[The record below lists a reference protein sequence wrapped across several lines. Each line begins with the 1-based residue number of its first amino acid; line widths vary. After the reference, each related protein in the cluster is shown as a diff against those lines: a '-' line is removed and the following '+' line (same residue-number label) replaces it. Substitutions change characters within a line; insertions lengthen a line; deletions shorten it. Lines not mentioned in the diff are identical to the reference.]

1 MAYDEYFA
9 ETIDRI
15 LLGKGV
21 IYEHKRMF
29 RGLIYMINE
38 KMCFG
43 LDTDK
48 GTGEAR
54 LMLRIDPN
62 DYEAMLSRYG
72 AREMDFTGTP
82 MKGFIFVDAE
92 AFDDESELTDWL
104 QLALDFNPKAKKSPK
119 SKKLL

>member
-9 ETIDRI
+9 ETIDRF
-15 LLGKGV
+15 LLDKGV
-21 IYEHKRMF
+21 VYEHKRMF
-29 RGLIYMINE
+29 GGLVYMINE

-48 GTGEAR
+48 GSGEAR

-62 DYEAMLSRYG
+62 DYESMLKRHG

-82 MKGFIFVDAE
+82 MKGFIFVHAE
-92 AFDDESELTDWL
+92 ALEDEEELGEWL
-104 QLALDFNPKAKKSPK
+104 QLAIDFNPKAKKS
-119 SKKLL
+119 KK